1 MKIKTRKYGQIDAK
15 VQTMLN
21 RVYYN
26 YSNNGI
32 VTVDELYVKDEND
45 TKTLV
50 FSGAV
55 LLQGYMVKGKWELSF
70 TPTPTQR
77 SIYLICDFDNDNTY
91 LSFTDVPNTGN
102 PLTQTGV

>member
-1 MKIKTRKYGQIDAK
+1 MKIKTRRYGQIDAK

-26 YSNNGI
+26 GNNSGV
-32 VTVDELYVKDEND
+32 VTVGERYVRDEND

-55 LLQGYMVKGKWELSF
+55 LLQGYMVKGKWELS
-70 TPTPTQR
+70 
-77 SIYLICDFDNDNTY
+77 
-91 LSFTDVPNTGN
+91 
-102 PLTQTGV
+102 